1 MRSAYSQAGG
11 CSSFAADETMH
22 LVLNLGM
29 TPVALPKARRNRT
42 PGFDSN
48 VGEFSFAHPPRS
60 RYGTLKGASSVTLR
74 RQG

>member
-1 MRSAYSQAGG
+1 ML
-11 CSSFAADETMH
+11 

-48 VGEFSFAHPPRS
+48 VGEFGFAHPPRS